1 MKYLFIGFSDENDRN
16 IFDGRVDIV
25 YGFLEVLVGNL
36 EWRELMCSSFE
47 VLMIVID
54 EFYIIVIW

>member
-1 MKYLFIGFSDENDRN
+1 MKYLFIGFSDEDDRN

-36 EWRELMCSSFE
+36 EWRELMFSSFE

>member
-1 MKYLFIGFSDENDRN
+1 MKYLFIGFSDEDDRN

-36 EWRELMCSSFE
+36 EWRELMCICFE

>member
-1 MKYLFIGFSDENDRN
+1 MKYLFIGFSDEDDRN

>member
-1 MKYLFIGFSDENDRN
+1 MKYLFIGFSDEDDRN

-47 VLMIVID
+47 VLMIVFD

>member
-1 MKYLFIGFSDENDRN
+1 MKYLFIGFSDEDDRN

-36 EWRELMCSSFE
+36 EWRELMRSSFE
-47 VLMIVID
+47 VLTIVID

>member
-1 MKYLFIGFSDENDRN
+1 MVNV
-16 IFDGRVDIV
+16 FDGRVDIV

>member
-1 MKYLFIGFSDENDRN
+1 MKYLFIGFSDEDDRN
-16 IFDGRVDIV
+16 IFGGRVDIV

>member
-1 MKYLFIGFSDENDRN
+1 MIYLFIGFSDEDDRN

>member
-1 MKYLFIGFSDENDRN
+1 MKYLFIGFSDEDDRN

-36 EWRELMCSSFE
+36 EWRELMCSGFE